1 MNFLDLLEGKQIDQS
16 LIQNYK
22 DWVLFLKD
30 IKGFSQNTYN
40 SYSYDLADFLIFL
53 NHYKASIITNN
64 DIIKL
69 ELKTLRAWLSDLT
82 LERNYINIY
91 KKPLSAR
98 SRRRTISSLKNFL
111 KFMKTRSDAY
121 DKPFSQIILLR
132 SPKIPK
138 SLPKSIQENQI
149 GLLLTELESVSKKS
163 WIKKR
168 NKALFYLLYGCG
180 LRINEALSLTL
191 LQTKNLSSLIIMG
204 KGGKERLVPV
214 LEIVQS
220 AIREYVISLPYK
232 IAESQSI
239 FIGDRGSPMQA
250 RTFQRD
256 LKEARI
262 NLGLPKTST
271 PHSLRHSFAT
281 HLLKNGGD
289 LRTIQELLGHS
300 SLSTTEIYTEVDE
313 VNLEKT
319 YRKSN
324 PSINED

>member
-1 MNFLDLLEGKQIDQS
+1 
-16 LIQNYK
+16 
-22 DWVLFLKD
+22 
-30 IKGFSQNTYN
+30 
-40 SYSYDLADFLIFL
+40 
-53 NHYKASIITNN
+53 
-64 DIIKL
+64 
-69 ELKTLRAWLSDLT
+69 
-82 LERNYINIY
+82 
-91 KKPLSAR
+91 
-98 SRRRTISSLKNFL
+98 
-111 KFMKTRSDAY
+111 MKTRSDAY
-121 DKPFSQIILLR
+121 DKPFSQIILLK

-149 GLLLTELESVSKKS
+149 ALLLSELEAVSKKS

>member
-1 MNFLDLLEGKQIDQS
+1 MNFLDLLEGNQIDQS

-191 LQTKNLSSLIIMG
+191 LQTKNLSSITIMG

-220 AIREYVISLPYK
+220 AIS
-232 IAESQSI
+232 ESVSY
-239 FIGDRGSPMQA
+239 
-250 RTFQRD
+250 
-256 LKEARI
+256 
-262 NLGLPKTST
+262 
-271 PHSLRHSFAT
+271 T
-281 HLLKNGGD
+281 HLKLPTI
-289 LRTIQELLGHS
+289 LR
-300 SLSTTEIYTEVDE
+300 V
-313 VNLEKT
+313 
-319 YRKSN
+319 
-324 PSINED
+324 